1 MSLRR
6 SRRTFS
12 GLALVA
18 MLLLALLPTAGR
30 LAGISGHASAH
41 LVASA
46 GLGDH
51 ATHWQGMHGHG
62 MHGQAMHG
70 HGMHPPVAQHAAAG
84 HTPSAPSQH
93 PSAPRH
99 EDCDYCPLVAG
110 LAFLALPTALPP
122 ASLDATQALPAR
134 AALLRSTLLV
144 PGLGAR
150 GPPHRA

>member
-1 MSLRR
+1 MSLPR
-6 SRRTFS
+6 SRRPFA

-30 LAGISGHASAH
+30 LAGVTEHGAVHV
-41 LVASA
+41 VAA
-46 GLGDH
+46 AATVDH
-51 ATHWQGMHGHG
+51 AMHGMSMHG
-62 MHGQAMHG
+62 MH
-70 HGMHPPVAQHAAAG
+70 HPGAQHAAAG
-84 HTPSAPSQH
+84 HSPAAPSQH

-110 LAFLALPTALPP
+110 LAFLAVPMALPP
-122 ASLDATQALPAR
+122 ASLDATPALPAP
-134 AALLRSTLLV
+134 AASLRSALLV